1 MEKQLFKSEIGFK
14 KGEKGEEDKIGIN
27 IETKVN
33 DEFKRQ
39 TQGICNEINKIGTTF
54 NADRSFFEQY
64 AKAFGTIAN
73 GFLKVGLLMQLM
85 SNWVETR

>member
-39 TQGICNEINKIGTTF
+39 TQGICNENKALPVIGI
-54 NADRSFFEQY
+54 AFE
-64 AKAFGTIAN
+64 AWDSWSTHKKIKK
-73 GFLKVGLLMQLM
+73 LKKLKKK
-85 SNWVETR
+85 